1 MEAPMNL
8 TTWLALVLSIPEEDI
23 TVDGPQMDLT
33 GYQHAHRKGANIIGV
48 PESHGNVV
56 VELADFVHCGS
67 GCWTALDD
75 NFAGFEGS
83 FETVVQD
90 GNEAEYEDQLTELV
104 EDGISSFDVEVSE

>member
-1 MEAPMNL
+1 MKAPMNL

-75 NFAGFEGS
+75 NFSGFSGE
-83 FETVVQD
+83 FETVQT
-90 GNEAEYEDQLTELV
+90 GNEAEYEDQLTELEGGV
-104 EDGISSFDVEVSE
+104 ESFDVEVSE